1 MFILCLSWVGPR
13 GVTSV
18 KIRVAIGVPARGA
31 GGVEGRVRAGRV
43 VRWWWV
49 NEVFGFDWFEW

>member
-1 MFILCLSWVGPR
+1 MLILCLSWVGPR

-43 VRWWWV
+43 VRSGGLMSLR
-49 NEVFGFDWFEW
+49 F